1 MNCLDLIMKRKSV
14 RVYEEKKISI
24 EVKDKILAAAFQAP
38 TAGNMMMY
46 SIIEID
52 DQSIKDKLV
61 KTCDNQGMIGKAPLL
76 LLFLADFQRWMDY
89 IEASGVKDFNKENNF
104 EEYIPKEGD
113 MFLAINDALIAAQTA
128 VLAAE
133 DLGLGSCYIGDIME
147 NFEIHKELFNLPK
160 YTLLITMLCIGYPT
174 EQQKNRTMR
183 RRYFSKDMI
192 VHKNSYRKP
201 SVEEFKAMDK
211 KIAEK
216 DSPVFLPRCHNQAIH
231 MYKRKITSD
240 FMSEMNRSVK
250 AMIDSWM
257 ED

>member
-14 RVYEEKKISI
+14 RVYEEKEIPI

-113 MFLAINDALIAAQTA
+113 MFLAINDALIAAH
-128 VLAAE
+128 
-133 DLGLGSCYIGDIME
+133 C
-147 NFEIHKELFNLPK
+147 P
-160 YTLLITMLCIGYPT
+160 C
-174 EQQKNRTMR
+174 
-183 RRYFSKDMI
+183 
-192 VHKNSYRKP
+192 
-201 SVEEFKAMDK
+201 
-211 KIAEK
+211 
-216 DSPVFLPRCHNQAIH
+216 C
-231 MYKRKITSD
+231 
-240 FMSEMNRSVK
+240 
-250 AMIDSWM
+250 
-257 ED
+257 

>member
-14 RVYEEKKISI
+14 RVYEEKEIPI

-89 IEASGVKDFNKENNF
+89 IEASEVKDFNKENNF

-113 MFLAINDALIAAQTA
+113 MFLAINDALIAAQTT

-133 DLGLGSCYIGDIME
+133 DFGLGSCYIGDIME

-160 YTLLITMLCIGYPT
+160 YTLPITMLCIGYPT

-211 KIAEK
+211 EIAEK
-216 DSPVFLPRCHNQAIH
+216 DSSVFLPGCHNQAIH

>member
-14 RVYEEKKISI
+14 RVYEEKEIPI
-24 EVKDKILAAAFQAP
+24 EVKAKILAATFQAP

-133 DLGLGSCYIGDIME
+133 DFGLGSCYIGDIME

-160 YTLLITMLCIGYPT
+160 YALPITMLCIGYPT

-192 VHKNSYRKP
+192 VHKNSYKKP

-211 KIAEK
+211 EIAEK

>member
-14 RVYEEKKISI
+14 RVYEEKKIPI
-24 EVKDKILAAAFQAP
+24 EVKDKILAATFQAP

-89 IEASGVKDFNKENNF
+89 IEVSGVKDFNKENNF

-113 MFLAINDALIAAQTA
+113 MFLAINDALIAAQTT

-133 DLGLGSCYIGDIME
+133 DFGLGSCYIGDIME

-160 YTLLITMLCIGYPT
+160 YTLPITMLCIGYPT

-211 KIAEK
+211 EIAEK
-216 DSPVFLPRCHNQAIH
+216 DSPVFLPGCHNQAIH

>member
-160 YTLLITMLCIGYPT
+160 YTLPITMLCIGYPT

-211 KIAEK
+211 EIAEK

>member
-14 RVYEEKKISI
+14 RVYEEKEIPI

-160 YTLLITMLCIGYPT
+160 YTLPITMLCIGYPT